1 MPPACPRPETQHGLQ
16 AAHLAAQ
23 AGSDDATVLAALL
36 HDIGH
41 LVAAP
46 GAEQMANVG
55 VKGHENIGADYL
67 RRLGTRP
74 SGPSARPSP
83 RPFP

>member
-1 MPPACPRPETQHGLQ
+1 MQHGLQ
-16 AAHLAAQ
+16 AANLALKAH
-23 AGSDDATVLAALL
+23 SDQDTVLAALL

-46 GAEQMANVG
+46 GAETMANVG

-67 RRLGTRP
+67 RRLGNDCHGCRRRC
-74 SGPSARPSP
+74 SC
-83 RPFP
+83 